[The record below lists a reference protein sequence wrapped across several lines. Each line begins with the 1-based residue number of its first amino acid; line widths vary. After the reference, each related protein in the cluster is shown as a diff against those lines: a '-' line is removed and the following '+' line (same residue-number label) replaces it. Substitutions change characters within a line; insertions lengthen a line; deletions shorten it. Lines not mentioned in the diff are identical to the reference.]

1 MLYTPLQVGLPP
13 ARGAEL
19 ATIQTFFV
27 CYKMTEMSKIL
38 NLLSP
43 LGFFQAQNA
52 PKPVFGPRTPL
63 GELTTLPRPPSRLG
77 RGTPPP
83 CSSPPRR
90 LRCLDLAPL
99 LLTEIY
105 ANAE

>member
-1 MLYTPLQVGLPP
+1 MLYIPLQVGLPP

-63 GELTTLPRPPSRLG
+63 GELTTLPRPLVGWGGGHPLPVPLPLDAFGVSI
-77 RGTPPP
+77 
-83 CSSPPRR
+83 SPP
-90 LRCLDLAPL
+90 LF
-99 LLTEIY
+99 
-105 ANAE
+105 